1 LPLPD
6 EVFVPLQQHIGAP
19 CIPVVSKGEQVKTGQ
34 CIGKS
39 AEFISSPVHAPV
51 TGKVKAIE
59 PFPHPLG
66 GPAAMVHIVRTGEDE
81 WEYLPHTG
89 TWQALSVSN
98 LRQTIRD
105 AGIVGLGGAAF
116 PTHIKLAPPED
127 KPIDAFILNGCECE
141 PYLTADHRAM
151 VEHWQKILSGMAIIM
166 KVLGVDKGYIGIEDN
181 KPDAIDRMDR
191 AVQER
196 DLKYTVVPLKTKY
209 PQGAEN
215 MLIQAILNRRVPS
228 GRLPMDI
235 GVVVH
240 NVGTA
245 LAVAEAI
252 IEGKPLIQR
261 IVTVTGDGV
270 SVPGNVLARIGAPI
284 RQLIAYCGGLKAD
297 TRQVFLGGPMM
308 GMAQYDLNVPVLKS
322 TSGIIC
328 ISGGKIKSIR
338 TYPCIRCGTCVNA
351 CPVYLL
357 PTEIARSVEMKQW
370 ERVDRLGIDSCIECG
385 SCAFVCPSRIPL
397 VQWIRVGKQGLR
409 ARAIQPAA

>member
-1 LPLPD
+1 M
-6 EVFVPLQQHIGAP
+6 E
-19 CIPVVSKGEQVKTGQ
+19 
-34 CIGKS
+34 
-39 AEFISSPVHAPV
+39 
-51 TGKVKAIE
+51 
-59 PFPHPLG
+59 
-66 GPAAMVHIVRTGEDE
+66 
-81 WEYLPHTG
+81 
-89 TWQALSVSN
+89 
-98 LRQTIRD
+98 
-105 AGIVGLGGAAF
+105 
-116 PTHIKLAPPED
+116 
-127 KPIDAFILNGCECE
+127 
-141 PYLTADHRAM
+141 
-151 VEHWQKILSGMAIIM
+151 
-166 KVLGVDKGYIGIEDN
+166 VLGVDKGYIGIEDN
-181 KPDAIDRMDR
+181 KPDAIDRMHR
-191 AVQER
+191 AVQEC

-209 PQGAEN
+209 PQGAEK

-228 GRLPMDI
+228 GGLPMDV

-328 ISGGKIKSIR
+328 LSGGKIKSIR

-357 PTEIARSVEMKQW
+357 PTEIAKCVEMKQW

-385 SCAFVCPSRIPL
+385 ACAFVCPSRIPI